1 MDSIVVG
8 ITLGGL
14 YGLIALAFVIT
25 FQTTRTLNFAL
36 GEFVTAGGFLFLA
49 LVGLDVPGW
58 VSLVLAVTLIGML
71 GAAVERFV
79 VRPFNSGI
87 HDIRWLLTT
96 AGLSLIMLDLL
107 RNSQGAGTRAI
118 DEIGFDG
125 FVSVVGTRV
134 SAQSL
139 LMFALAIVVTAALT
153 WFTQR
158 TRAGTVFRAVAE
170 DRETAALMGLNPG
183 MVALGAYALAM
194 AIAAAAGILY
204 SAEVGLSVSTGQSL
218 LVAGFAAAILGGL
231 DSIPGA
237 LLGGVIY
244 GLVTVAATAWF
255 GAAVGGVTGLV
266 VTVLVLAVRPQ
277 GLLGRVVMEKV

>member
-1 MDSIVVG
+1 MDSVVVG
-8 ITLGGL
+8 VTQGGL
-14 YGLIALAFVIT
+14 YGLLALAFVIT

-36 GEFVTAGGFLFLA
+36 GEFITAGGFVFLA
-49 LVGLDVPGW
+49 WVALDLPAW
-58 VSLVLAVTLIGML
+58 LSLVLAVMVIGAL
-71 GAAVERFV
+71 GAGIERFV
-79 VRPFNSGI
+79 VRPFNSGA

-107 RNSQGAGTRAI
+107 RNSQGAGTEAVNG
-118 DEIGFDG
+118 IGFEG
-125 FVSVVGTRV
+125 FVPVLGARV
-134 SAQSL
+134 SAQ
-139 LMFALAIVVTAALT
+139 ALAMFVLAVVVTGALT

-183 MVALGAYALAM
+183 LVALGAYALAM
-194 AIAAAAGILY
+194 AIAAAAGIMY
-204 SAEVGLSVSTGQSL
+204 SAEVGLSISTGQSL

-237 LLGGVIY
+237 LLGGIIY
-244 GLVTVAATAWF
+244 GLTTVVSTAWL
-255 GAAVGGVTGLV
+255 GSAVGAVIGLV
-266 VTVLVLAVRPQ
+266 VTVVVLAIRPQ